1 MKKELFQISKDL
13 AQDKIT
19 EQEART
25 LLLGL
30 LGVGNRLSS
39 DELMDKAKNDVAYK
53 WLDEKG
59 RIDFESGILTG
70 YGWAFK

>member
-1 MKKELFQISKDL
+1 MKTELSKI
-13 AQDKIT
+13 AQDLQQGRIT
-19 EQEART
+19 ENEART

-39 DELMDKAKNDVAYK
+39 DELMAKAKTHVAYK
-53 WLDEKG
+53 WLDDKG
-59 RIDFESGILTG
+59 KIDFESGILTG